1 MNGKIIKADIQLL
14 RIALVDLTE
23 GVRASYL
30 WNYNEELEAL
40 VDIPSKQREKELEKL
55 AKKIIKECKGR

>member
-1 MNGKIIKADIQLL
+1 MGGKEINIDVQLL

-30 WNYNEELEAL
+30 WSYNEELEAL